1 MKNLILV
8 SGFTTAGKSF
18 FIKKIQKDYQKYFPL
33 LIKKKKSQKFIFTSF
48 RKLKRYQKLNG
59 KKFFFPKKTP
69 IPTIKNTGNKTSKSF
84 K

>member
-33 LIKKKKSQKFIFTSF
+33 LIKKKNHRNLFLRLFE
-48 RKLKRYQKLNG
+48 N
-59 KKFFFPKKTP
+59 
-69 IPTIKNTGNKTSKSF
+69 
-84 K
+84 